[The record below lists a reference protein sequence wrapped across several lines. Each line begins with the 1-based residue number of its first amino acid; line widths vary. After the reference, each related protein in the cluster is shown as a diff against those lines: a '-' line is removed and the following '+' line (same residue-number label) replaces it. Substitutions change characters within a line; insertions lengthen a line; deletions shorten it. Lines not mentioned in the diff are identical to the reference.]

1 MKIERTIKMSKAEH
15 DAIKK
20 FYNLIATDS
29 ELSSYGFDDILSDVA
44 ESDNIDR
51 TIFNIEYTD
60 KEQAE
65 TPTFFVT
72 KRPRSARPAKPV
84 FRYYNTLSAFCQGKN
99 DIKLHKNFPE
109 TLCNLPIAIRSKSDI
124 IIIVQGEQK
133 RTDNK

>member
-1 MKIERTIKMSKAEH
+1 M
-15 DAIKK
+15 
-20 FYNLIATDS
+20 
-29 ELSSYGFDDILSDVA
+29 
-44 ESDNIDR
+44 
-51 TIFNIEYTD
+51 
-60 KEQAE
+60 
-65 TPTFFVT
+65 PTFFVT

-84 FRYYNTLSAFCQGKN
+84 FGYCNTLSAFCQGKN